1 MIRKFT
7 WITGGTDF
15 VLLSWQKTKPI
26 PTDCLVWVCG
36 VPTQVAINN
45 LHKDGHFRRISSS
58 LSSFCELSLCCIRVT
73 LCYFLLLD
81 SDRNHPSAKNM
92 SHGAPYMLEE
102 YNDTIMIMKGALM
115 LEFDSDMLKV
125 DASSLQ
131 EKNPNG
137 NRNKFLFFLTIS
149 VIITE

>member
-1 MIRKFT
+1 
-7 WITGGTDF
+7 
-15 VLLSWQKTKPI
+15 
-26 PTDCLVWVCG
+26 
-36 VPTQVAINN
+36 
-45 LHKDGHFRRISSS
+45 
-58 LSSFCELSLCCIRVT
+58 
-73 LCYFLLLD
+73 
-81 SDRNHPSAKNM
+81 
-92 SHGAPYMLEE
+92 MLEE